1 MLLCSGVF
9 KPRIYPE
16 ILDLAVL
23 IDLMNQVKDN
33 IAVRTAAYTA
43 HRIIRPHQYALCLAH
58 TCVNGVVIVIG
69 ALGQGFIKHRE
80 ALPRC
85 V

>member
-1 MLLCSGVF
+1 MEVDDVNVELGKAC
-9 KPRIYPE
+9 
-16 ILDLAVL
+16 D
-23 IDLMNQVKDN
+23 IDNWMCLVNQVKDN